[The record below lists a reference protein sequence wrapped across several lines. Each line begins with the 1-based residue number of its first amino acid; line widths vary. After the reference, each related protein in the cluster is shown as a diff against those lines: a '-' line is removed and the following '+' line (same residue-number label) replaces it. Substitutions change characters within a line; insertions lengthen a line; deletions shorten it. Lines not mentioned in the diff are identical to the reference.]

1 MTNETDL
8 RECSAQIE
16 LIRQLIDQPET
27 FDLDKVLIELETK
40 KKLLMTFGPRDYATI
55 LKGLES
61 GGLIHPNIAAAK
73 QLSETKQLKVLA
85 EEKAKLVA
93 EKKLE
98 AEEAKA
104 FQLKKQEDERVKAE
118 KLKAAA
124 IKAEKIAAKKAELVA
139 LEAKEVE
146 E

>member
-1 MTNETDL
+1 MTNQTDL
-8 RECSAQIE
+8 NECCAQIE

-27 FDLDKVLIELETK
+27 FDLDKILIELETK

-61 GGLIHPNIAAAK
+61 GGLIHPNIEEAKRAKTEKLRLIKEEELAA
-73 QLSETKQLKVLA
+73 E
-85 EEKAKLVA
+85 
-93 EKKLE
+93 LE
-98 AEEAKA
+98 AKRLVEEAKA
-104 FQLKKQEDERVKAE
+104 FELKKEEEEKAKAE